1 MKNYSGIILV
11 SGLAGSGKD
20 TFADMLAEE
29 LRGRGLRV
37 VRDMFAKYIKQY
49 MKDYYGWDGITKDD
63 KIRTKL
69 QVLGTDII
77 KEKLNYTAFHA
88 RRLAEDFK
96 IFEDDFDYFIVSDTR
111 FRDEIYTMMASF
123 PGKVLTV
130 RIVRPELESKLTGEQ
145 KNHKSENDL
154 KRVKHDCTIIN
165 SAGLDELMEDVKAFV
180 DNYTERNF

>member
-1 MKNYSGIILV
+1 MKSNGIILI

-29 LRGRGLRV
+29 LRNRGMRV

-49 MKDYYGWDGITKDD
+49 MKDYYGWDGVTKDEE
-63 KIRTKL
+63 IRGRL

-123 PGKVLTV
+123 PDKVLTV
-130 RIVRPELESKLTGEQ
+130 RVIRPQLESKLTGEQ
-145 KNHKSENDL
+145 QNHKSENDL
-154 KRVKHDCTIIN
+154 KEVEHDCTIMN
-165 SAGLDELMEDVKAFV
+165 HKGLEELMLIVKEFA